1 MLRKERINMEK
12 TKNIQNIAK
21 GILMCSVIF
30 FHSKIFID
38 YSVINN
44 FNILFLI
51 FPCLMGVF
59 FFYSGYNY
67 NSEKRTPKE
76 NIIRRS
82 KQLLLPIPIV
92 WGLST
97 ILVVPMLLLTHSA
110 TLYNIKQSFV
120 YVAMSEP
127 WALMSG
133 FDISTFSFD
142 LSVCIGIY
150 WFLYTLWITSCVFYL
165 IVDFVNEKL
174 SRHIITV
181 ALLLFISFLMGKFI
195 GSYLP
200 FVIQCYPVVLAIM
213 LTAAYLRKSDFLDK
227 EESKA
232 TMSTK
237 VIAFELIIILI
248 STICYFAFGA
258 NVVGSLMG
266 GSFNS
271 SINGLDAYVSYIFAI
286 FGTYIIH
293 SISKLVSKIPII
305 SNLFEK
311 FGENSAF
318 IYITHAIII
327 SYVDTLIFHKNHK
340 LFSSTAQS
348 VMYLFIV
355 LVIYMI
361 FYRIFK
367 RGKMRVEK

>member
-1 MLRKERINMEK
+1 MEK
-12 TKNIQNIAK
+12 INSFQNIAK
-21 GILMCSVIF
+21 GILICSVVF

-38 YSVINN
+38 YSVIND
-44 FNILFLI
+44 FNILFLV

-67 NSEKRTPKE
+67 NPEKRTPKE
-76 NIIRRS
+76 SIIRRS

-174 SRHIITV
+174 SRHIITI
-181 ALLLFISFLMGKFI
+181 ALLLFISFLIGKFV
-195 GSYLP
+195 GPYLP
-200 FVIQCYPVVLAIM
+200 YTIQCYPVVLAIM
-213 LTAAYLRKSDFLDK
+213 LTASYLKKSNFLDK

-232 TMSTK
+232 TICAK

-248 STICYFAFGA
+248 SSICYFAFGA
-258 NVVGSLMG
+258 NLVGALMG
-266 GSFNS
+266 GRFNS
-271 SINGLDAYVSYIFAI
+271 SINGLDAYISYIFAI
-286 FGTYIIH
+286 LGTYIIH
-293 SISKLVSKIPII
+293 SISKLINKIPVI
-305 SNLFEK
+305 SNIFEK

-318 IYITHAIII
+318 VYITHAIII
-327 SYVDTLIFHKNHK
+327 SYVDTLIFHKNHEIFNSNA
-340 LFSSTAQS
+340 LSTI
-348 VMYLFIV
+348 YLFII
-355 LVIYMI
+355 LAIYMI
-361 FYRIFK
+361 LFKIFK
-367 RGKMRVEK
+367 RRKIRNEQRN